1 MISKLRKVLIPFII
15 NFSSLF
21 LFWLA
26 DVAIIVNYDTETIS
40 KWALLKSLIFISG
53 SFITLGID
61 QAIVRLNL
69 NYKETLLPVL
79 FQIVLLTCLTCCLLW
94 ILNFDIYYPYVFL
107 ILLCYSIILIL
118 FSFERS
124 KLNYTLSIFI
134 FHFWRILFY
143 FLIVTVTY
151 KLIEI
156 PLAIAFMSSIVFL
169 IAPLRK
175 ISFKASTIKHYK
187 PALKT
192 GFYFFLSTCSLNII
206 LFIDQLLINGFED
219 TVSSEILFSHVT
231 FFISPFAAVLSFL
244 GFLLTPFLR
253 DNKEKALLFLD
264 KYLFYIVPLGV
275 IIIFG
280 YYLFSGWLYKYVKDK
295 EPLYWLGVILSFIL
309 YARYLLL
316 IPSAYFGAFGENKLI
331 RKVSIRYNIANFI
344 YICSAFLLLYEFG
357 LSILVSISSALLLT
371 WILRTIIGYIGLF
384 ELKRDTLKIKE

>member
-1 MISKLRKVLIPFII
+1 MISKLKKVLIPFII
-15 NFSSLF
+15 NFFSLF

-94 ILNFDIYYPYVFL
+94 ILDYDISYPYVFL
-107 ILLCYSIILIL
+107 ILLCYSIGLIL

-143 FLIVTVTY
+143 VLIVTVTY
-151 KLIEI
+151 RLIEI
-156 PLAIAFMSSIVFL
+156 PLAIAFMSSFVFL

-175 ISFKASTIKHYK
+175 ISFKASTFKHYK

-206 LFIDQLLINGFED
+206 LFIDQLLINGFDD
-219 TVSSEILFSHVT
+219 TISSEILFSHVT

-253 DNKEKALLFLD
+253 DNKDKALLFLN
-264 KYLFYIVPLGV
+264 KYLLYMVVLGV

-280 YYLFSGWLYKYVKDK
+280 YYLFSGWLYMYVKNK
-295 EPLYWLGVILSFIL
+295 EPIYWLGIVLTMIL
-309 YARYLLL
+309 YTRYLLL

-331 RKVSIRYNIANFI
+331 RKVSIRYNVANFI
-344 YICSAFLLLYEFG
+344 YICSAFLLLYKFR
-357 LSILVSISSALLLT
+357 LSILASISSALLLT
-371 WILRTIIGYIGLF
+371 WTLRTIIGYIGLF
-384 ELKRDTLKIKE
+384 ELKRDTLKTKE